1 MPKCGSQII
10 LCEVPIRYDTYSGCS
25 HGCKYCFAY
34 RKGNIEKIGIG
45 ESYNELKKFIEGDRT
60 GGDVNWCDWQIPI
73 HWGGMSDPFQPLE
86 REKGLSLKVLKLFRE
101 TQYPFIVSTKNKL
114 IAEGEYFDE
123 ITKCNCVVQ
132 FSAISPKYDKIE
144 TGASLS
150 SPQNVI
156 VSCVANYLKIPCI
169 CLYGGAKESSLQM
182 PMPMLCKKY
191 GAEIIVA
198 KSGRHNVIYSM
209 ASELSQ
215 ERGYQI
221 IEYGMNAQD
230 NIEAF
235 YEANANQ
242 VQNIPDEL
250 DNLVVTCGSGITSTG
265 IIYGLTKYRKKVKNL
280 ILVGT
285 APNREKKIQERL
297 SLLGHPPAVFQ
308 YVDLFS
314 QKGFSYDKREHS
326 IIRMKDY
333 SLELHPNYEAKVNN
347 WIVNHIDPGKEKT
360 LLWVVGV
367 EPKR

>member
-1 MPKCGSQII
+1 MTDRERKAM
-10 LCEVPIRYDTYSGCS
+10 LKLTPIQEAESGLLI
-25 HGCKYCFAY
+25 K
-34 RKGNIEKIGIG
+34 RDD
-45 ESYNELKKFIEGDRT
+45 L
-60 GGDVNWCDWQIPI
+60 
-73 HWGGMSDPFQPLE
+73 FQPFGPGRVNGGKL
-86 REKGLSLKVLKLFRE
+86 RQAMWMLCTDRPKGV
-101 TQYPFIVSTKNKL
+101 I
-114 IAEGEYFDE
+114 
-123 ITKCNCVVQ
+123 
-132 FSAISPKYDKIE
+132 

-209 ASELSQ
+209 ANELSQ

-235 YEANANQ
+235 YDANANQ